1 MPSLLDDASLPTDA
15 CGLQKDLEELDK
27 RLDACRDE
35 IRSLMEAENPE
46 TGIFRATEIHAAKQL
61 LSMLR
66 YQKDLR
72 SAHLNRL
79 RLEADA

>member
-27 RLDACRDE
+27 RLDACQHE
-35 IRSLMEAENPE
+35 IRLLMEAENPE
-46 TGIFRATEIHAAKQL
+46 ADIFRAAEIHAAKQL

-66 YQKDLR
+66 YQKNLR
-72 SAHLNRL
+72 NAHLNRL
-79 RLEADA
+79 RLETDG